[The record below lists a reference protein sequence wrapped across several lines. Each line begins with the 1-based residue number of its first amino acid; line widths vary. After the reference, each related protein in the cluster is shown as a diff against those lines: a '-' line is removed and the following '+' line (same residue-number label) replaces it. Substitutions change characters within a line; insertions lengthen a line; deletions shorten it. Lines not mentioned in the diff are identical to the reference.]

1 MENKV
6 QFELNGKKV
15 EATYEGNQTLLWA
28 LRTQFKLT
36 GTKFGCGLAQ
46 CGSCTILMDDQPVRS
61 CNVYL
66 EFIEG
71 SKIITI
77 EGLEKNGELHPVQQ
91 AFIDHDA
98 YQCGFCTPG
107 MIMNAV
113 GLLKQNPQPTRDEI
127 IRGMEGNICRCG
139 AHNRIID
146 AIESASKALKGVL
159 S

>member
-6 QFELNGKKV
+6 QFELNGKQV
-15 EATYEGNQTLLWA
+15 EAIYDGNQTLLWA
-28 LRTQFKLT
+28 LRTQFNLT
-36 GTKFGCGLAQ
+36 GTKYGCGLAQ
-46 CGSCTILMDDQPVRS
+46 CGSCTVLMDDQPVRS

-66 EFIEG
+66 EFIGG

-77 EGLEKNGELHPVQQ
+77 EGLEKDGELHPVQQ
-91 AFIDHDA
+91 AFIEHDA

-107 MIMNAV
+107 MIMNAI
-113 GLLKQNPQPTRDEI
+113 GLLKQNPNLTRDEI
-127 IRGMEGNICRCG
+127 IRGMEGNLCRCG

-146 AIESASKALKGVL
+146 AIESASKAMKSVL